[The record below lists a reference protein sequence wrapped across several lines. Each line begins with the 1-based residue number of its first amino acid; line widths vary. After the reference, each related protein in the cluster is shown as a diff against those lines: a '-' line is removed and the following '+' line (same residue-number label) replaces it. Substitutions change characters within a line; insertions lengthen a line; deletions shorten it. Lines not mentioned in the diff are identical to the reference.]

1 MAERHGN
8 QERVHENLEKGSG
21 ESQQLL
27 YPQSADLETLNKRL
41 SEEIRLRRQS
51 EDSLRIKSRK
61 HLEETQKR
69 VFLSRKLVELLEK
82 ERCEIGNIL
91 HDEIGQTLIG
101 ITLQLEELK
110 EFTEEDLP
118 RLPDVVES
126 IQSRLRQA
134 INQARDVSHNLR
146 AEVLKR
152 FGLIPSIRNLIDEVK
167 KRSSLEIVFY
177 TKHVSEDSLGD
188 GKKLTIYRVIQE
200 SLTNILKHAE
210 AQKVFINL
218 IARETLITLSIEDDG
233 KGFEQDDQSAYLG
246 KGLIS
251 LGIGIMRERVTLVDG
266 DFEIESR
273 PGRGTQILV
282 EIPSDPL
289 ENDAPPTDKE

>member
-1 MAERHGN
+1 M
-8 QERVHENLEKGSG
+8 
-21 ESQQLL
+21 
-27 YPQSADLETLNKRL
+27 LNKRL

-69 VFLSRKLVELLEK
+69 VSLSRKLVELLEK

-110 EFTEEDLP
+110 EFKEEDLP
-118 RLPDVVES
+118 GLPDVVES

-177 TKHVSEDSLGD
+177 TKNVSEDSLGD
-188 GKKLTIYRVIQE
+188 SKKLTIYRVIQE

-218 IARETLITLSIEDDG
+218 IARESLITLSIEDDG